1 MEQVL
6 KAIWR
11 KVESSTD
18 LQSYKDL
25 YYFCKETMKTNNP
38 LGIEYLLRLSDRIEA
53 VIPQLPSEKMG
64 EFLNFTMK

>member
-25 YYFCKETMKTNNP
+25 YYFCKETMKTDIL
-38 LGIEYLLRLSDRIEA
+38 LGVEYLLRLSDRIEA
-53 VIPQLPSEKMG
+53 VIPQLPG
-64 EFLNFTMK
+64 EQITPLRI